1 MRYHYIPSIN
11 RMSKIINI
19 DHVKYW
25 QRYWKNWNT
34 SYMAGKNLKWQTH
47 FEEKTNIHILYDLVI
62 LLLGIICKRNEK
74 HMSNTEI
81 CI

>member
-25 QRYWKNWNT
+25 QRWKNWNT
-34 SYMAGKNLKWQTH
+34 YMAGKNPNGKPTLKKNKYTYTIRSSHSTTRYYMQRM
-47 FEEKTNIHILYDLVI
+47 KTYVQYRDLYI
-62 LLLGIICKRNEK
+62 
-74 HMSNTEI
+74 
-81 CI
+81 